1 MSEGPAAP
9 NRRALYPYV
18 FPARAGVSRL
28 PDDSFAAMAKWLA
41 PLIGWARHAAWGT
54 ELIDGILAA
63 FTCPCPIRLDTLVR
77 RGKRCLTERRWKTY
91 AAGPVAAGRA

>member
-1 MSEGPAAP
+1 MRARQPP

-18 FPARAGVSRL
+18 FPARTGVGRL

-41 PLIGWARHAAWGT
+41 PLIGWARHAAWET

-63 FTCPCPIRLDTLVR
+63 AQTR
-77 RGKRCLTERRWKTY
+77 RAMERSAALTYT
-91 AAGPVAAGRA
+91 GR